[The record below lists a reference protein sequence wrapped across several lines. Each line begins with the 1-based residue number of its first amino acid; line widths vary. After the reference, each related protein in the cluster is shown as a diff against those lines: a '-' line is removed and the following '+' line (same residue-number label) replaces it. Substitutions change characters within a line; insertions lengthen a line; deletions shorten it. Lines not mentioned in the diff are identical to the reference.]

1 MAGTHIPL
9 AAEPVFTLGSFVVT
23 NTLVSA
29 CVATLVFVLIAFG
42 LRGSSAK
49 RPGRFQLFV
58 EMVLEGIM
66 GFFDQVTH
74 DRAKTR
80 KFLPFVGTLFLFILV
95 SNWMGLLPGT
105 GSIGVWHLVGGERE
119 FIPLLRP
126 ANSDLN
132 LTLVMALLTIVGSHV
147 LGVASLGWWV
157 HLNKFIQ
164 IQAIVKAIASFSPI
178 QILTAL
184 VEFIV
189 GIIELFGEVAK
200 IASLSLRLFGNVFA
214 GEVLITVIASLVA
227 YFAPLPF
234 MALEILVGMVQAVV
248 FSTLTL
254 VYLTIMTMVPHG
266 HHEDEHG
273 TESIH
278 AVPSGQPAQ

>member
-1 MAGTHIPL
+1 MASVHIPL
-9 AAEPVFTLGSFVVT
+9 AAEPVFSIGSFVVT

-29 CVATLVFVLIAFG
+29 CVATLVFLLIAFC
-42 LRGSSAK
+42 LRGSSSK

-105 GSIGVWHLVGGERE
+105 GSIGVWHLVDGERE

-132 LTLVMALLTIVGSHV
+132 LTLVMALLTIIGSHV

-164 IQAIVKAIASFSPI
+164 IQGFVKALASFSPI
-178 QILTAL
+178 KILTAF

-214 GEVLITVIASLVA
+214 GEVLMTVITSLIA
-227 YFAPLPF
+227 YLAPLPF
-234 MALEILVGMVQAVV
+234 MGLEILVGVVQAVV

-254 VYLTIMTMVPHG
+254 VYLTLMTMAPHG
-266 HHEDEHG
+266 ADHDE
-273 TESIH
+273 EH
-278 AVPSGQPAQ
+278 APAGAHQATAH